1 MLLAEGIGGSGGIGG
16 TGQVGGPGG
25 AAFGGTTQAG
35 SFLGDGDGL
44 TLAGSASFGT
54 LDLSSDAEGGNR
66 GSGIGTGS
74 SDGGAATGG
83 AAFLPARGVSVDETS
98 EDMNAAGFGGA
109 GSHGGDAPGGS
120 GELSGT
126 RGGAQEAGFRLP

>member
-44 TLAGSASFGT
+44 TLAGSARFGT
-54 LDLSSDAEGGNR
+54 LALSSDAESGNS
-66 GSGIGTGS
+66 GSGIGPGS
-74 SDGGAATGG
+74 NDGGAAPGG
-83 AAFLPARGVSVDETS
+83 ADFLTPRGVTVTAH
-98 EDMNAAGFGGA
+98 N
-109 GSHGGDAPGGS
+109 
-120 GELSGT
+120 T
-126 RGGAQEAGFRLP
+126 RKRHAE